1 MADAMHRG
9 AIVMAQPP
17 IHPPEQEAVDEAST
31 ESFPA
36 SDAPAWEPLHLGAPP
51 RPVLP
56 EHARELRSA
65 LRSDLEALSRP
76 AADDAERRTK
86 AEDFVARTLLE
97 AGRSV
102 VRDPI
107 DASLRVHNVEAELLG
122 DARDAPCAVFGARYD
137 GDDPTGIAMLLS
149 LVRQLSAVR
158 LRRTLRFAA
167 FASGGG
173 ERFIERLRRERARVG
188 AMVWFAS
195 LGLPRGRR
203 DAPVVF
209 VGNVR
214 SGRLARSARQAFA
227 AGSRIAVRAVVLPAW
242 LPGVSAGEHASFW
255 RERWPAVM
263 VTDRSPWP
271 KRRRGTAEADV
282 DRMAAA
288 LPGLVGIAARL
299 AGGRT

>member
-1 MADAMHRG
+1 MHRG
-9 AIVMAQPP
+9 AIVMAPPP

-36 SDAPAWEPLHLGAPP
+36 SDAPAWEPLHVGAPSA

-56 EHARELRSA
+56 EHARELRAA
-65 LRSDLEALSRP
+65 LRSDLESLARL
-76 AADDAERRTK
+76 AVDDAERRAR
-86 AEDFVARTLLE
+86 AEDFVARALLE

-102 VRDPI
+102 IRDPV

-122 DARDAPCAVFGARYD
+122 ATRDAPVAVFGARYD
-137 GDDPTGIAMLLS
+137 GDDSTGIAMWLS

-158 LRRTLRFAA
+158 LRQSLRFVA

-173 ERFIERLRRERARVG
+173 GRFVERLRRERARVG
-188 AMVWFAS
+188 AMVSFAS

-214 SGRLARSARQAFA
+214 SARLARSARDAFGA
-227 AGSRIAVRAVVLPAW
+227 ASRIGVRAVVLPAW

-255 RERWPAVM
+255 GARWPAII

-271 KRRRGTAEADV
+271 WRRRGTVQPDI

-288 LPGLVGIAARL
+288 VPGLVGVAARL

>member
-1 MADAMHRG
+1 MHRG
-9 AIVMAQPP
+9 AFVMAQPP
-17 IHPPEQEAVDEAST
+17 IHPLEQEAVDEAST

-36 SDAPAWEPLHLGAPP
+36 SDAPAWEPLHLGGPSP

-65 LRSDLEALSRP
+65 LRSDLEVLSRP
-76 AADDAERRTK
+76 AGDDAERRAM
-86 AEDFVARTLLE
+86 AEDFVARSVLE

-102 VRDPI
+102 MRDPI

-122 DARDAPCAVFGARYD
+122 EAREAPCAVFGARYG
-137 GDDPTGIAMLLS
+137 GDDPTGVAMLLS

-158 LRRTLRFAA
+158 LRRTLRFVA

-173 ERFIERLRRERARVG
+173 GRFVERLRREHARVG
-188 AMVWFAS
+188 AMVWFGS

-214 SGRLARSARQAFA
+214 SARLARSARDAFA
-227 AGSRIAVRAVVLPAW
+227 AGSRIAVRAVALPAW

-271 KRRRGTAEADV
+271 RRRRGTVQPDV

-288 LPGLVGIAARL
+288 LPGLVGVAARL